1 MPYGTR
7 FQRGWGLQ
15 RSACNGVSVF
25 LREDRRVRRLLVQV
39 GQTIGFCRL
48 SRSAPHEHATMAFT
62 RRHLPHWV
70 PEETAV
76 FVTWRLAGSLPCR
89 EREKLAR
96 AAVSEPSR
104 GAMTDDTHRS
114 SVLPRLLE
122 QDEQLDHVGS
132 GPDWLEDSRVAG
144 VVVNALL
151 YGETVR
157 RFYQLQA
164 WVVMPNHV
172 PAIFQPCVE
181 LPAIMR
187 WLKGRTSR
195 VADWILGRTGTPFW
209 QNESFDHWIRSAEEL
224 RYLVEYVEN
233 NPIRAGLVEAK
244 EQWQWSSAGWVARTT
259 DDKKRSSV
267 LPRR

>member
-1 MPYGTR
+1 
-7 FQRGWGLQ
+7 
-15 RSACNGVSVF
+15 
-25 LREDRRVRRLLVQV
+25 
-39 GQTIGFCRL
+39 
-48 SRSAPHEHATMAFT
+48 MAFT

-172 PAIFQPCVE
+172 HMLI
-181 LPAIMR
+181 LPHVALSQITH
-187 WLKGRTSR
+187 WIKGRTAR
-195 VADWILGRTGTPFW
+195 EANLLLGRTGEPFW
-209 QNESFDHWIRSAEEL
+209 QDESHDHWVRNEREFHRIVAYIEE
-224 RYLVEYVEN
+224 
-233 NPIRAGLVEAK
+233 NPVSAGLAARPED
-244 EQWQWSSAGWVARTT
+244 WPWSSAARA
-259 DDKKRSSV
+259 S
-267 LPRR
+267 